1 MPPPDPH
8 RASGPREPDPLAAV
22 AAHSPSVAALAARG
36 EVKRWRKGRLLI
48 EEGRLDDTLFIVL
61 SGQLRA
67 FSEGD
72 NGRMIVYGSY
82 GVGEFVG
89 EMSLDGG
96 PRSASVEAI
105 ETTTCA
111 VITRQALLQ
120 HIAEHPDFALELIAK
135 VIRRARAATLTSKQL
150 ALNDVYGRLK
160 QLLEAA
166 AEPQPDGSL
175 WIAKRLTHREM
186 AQRVACSREMV
197 SRVMK
202 DLATGGYAAVDGA
215 GLRLRSRLPPR
226 W

>member
-1 MPPPDPH
+1 MPSLDPPRGPF
-8 RASGPREPDPLAAV
+8 PREADPLAAV
-22 AAHSPSVAALAARG
+22 AAQSPSVATLAARG
-36 EVKRWRKGRLLI
+36 EVRRYRKGRLLI
-48 EEGRLDDTLFIVL
+48 EEGELDDTLYIVL

-67 FSEGD
+67 FSEGE
-72 NGRMIVYGSY
+72 NGRMIVYGTY
-82 GVGEFVG
+82 GAGEFVG

-105 ETTTCA
+105 EATTCA

-120 HIAEHPDFALELIAK
+120 HIAEQPDFALELIAK
-135 VIRRARAATLTSKQL
+135 VIRRARSATLTSKQL

-166 AEPQPDGSL
+166 AKPQPDGSL
-175 WIAKRLTHREM
+175 WIDRRLTHREM
-186 AQRVACSREMV
+186 AQHVACSREMV

-202 DLATGGYAAVDGA
+202 DLVTGGYAAVDGA